1 MLYYLWAFTGQ
12 RAARYWGYLISGSGA
27 SHGSSDLKQRS
38 NSTSTKT
45 TSSPALAVDS
55 SGSPT
60 SLQLSSSPHCRAVD
74 SLAAEAVIMSEFEV
88 TASGHHVYYPGVTW
102 WFSAV
107 CISALQLTQRALIY
121 FESLWVVCVLI

>member
-12 RAARYWGYLISGSGA
+12 RAARYWSYLISGSGA
-27 SHGSSDLKQRS
+27 SHGSLDSKQRS

-60 SLQLSSSPHCRAVD
+60 FSQLSSSQPCRAVD
-74 SLAAEAVIMSEFEV
+74 SIAAEAVILSDFFEATSHDLKTFSLPPIETLTDAHAEAARRRCIGRPPIV
-88 TASGHHVYYPGVTW
+88 TCTS
-102 WFSAV
+102 S
-107 CISALQLTQRALIY
+107 
-121 FESLWVVCVLI
+121 SL